1 VIEMVPLPA
10 GFCIVDVIV
19 DTADLGTTVTADVG
33 LLSGDYDATGARTCG
48 ATIMTGKALGTTGI
62 YRADVAGFSKHRA
75 AVGIG
80 RHDRCPGPPRHR
92 LRADHGVHAD
102 GRRQGAHDAA
112 GPSVDQRRLMTR
124 RKAAHERLRP
134 GPKPGFRQAQA
145 QSIALVTPPTTP
157 SSEAPQVESDSTA
170 APIAPQRVDALQRG
184 RNIALMGETE
194 LRAYAVQVGVS
205 KRDALSLPMDRLRV
219 NCVHVLHALID
230 EL

>member
-1 VIEMVPLPA
+1 
-10 GFCIVDVIV
+10 
-19 DTADLGTTVTADVG
+19 
-33 LLSGDYDATGARTCG
+33 
-48 ATIMTGKALGTTGI
+48 
-62 YRADVAGFSKHRA
+62 
-75 AVGIG
+75 
-80 RHDRCPGPPRHR
+80 
-92 LRADHGVHAD
+92 
-102 GRRQGAHDAA
+102 
-112 GPSVDQRRLMTR
+112 MTR

-145 QSIALVTPPTTP
+145 QSIALVTPPDMPPVMPPDAP
-157 SSEAPQVESDSTA
+157 SVAQQVESDSTA

-184 RNIALMGETE
+184 RNIDLMGETE